1 MFVKYYIDIDVD
13 IIRQNIIEK
22 EKEKSRQDNEIK
34 NKLEELLLWYKIE
47 DQVLVEQEK
56 ILKQVR
62 KEFEIKRRNE
72 VHGLHQQYGRQRI
85 LDINKKYDIC
95 GREICGGGLFN

>member
-1 MFVKYYIDIDVD
+1 MFVKKYIDIDVD

-62 KEFEIKRRNE
+62 KEFEIKRKNE
-72 VHGLHQQYGRQRI
+72 VYGLHQQYGRQRI

-95 GREICGGGLFN
+95 GREIYGGGLFN